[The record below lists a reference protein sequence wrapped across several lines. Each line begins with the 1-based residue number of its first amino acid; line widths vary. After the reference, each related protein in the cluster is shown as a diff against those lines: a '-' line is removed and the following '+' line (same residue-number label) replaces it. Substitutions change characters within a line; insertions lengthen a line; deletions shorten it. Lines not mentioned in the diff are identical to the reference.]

1 MRLQEDGIRNLVSA
15 ALVSYMIVVA
25 AYLWFI
31 DLLAKQEE
39 FGFFLATELAAL
51 SMLIYIGRKPNYTSV
66 KKSWLLLGCA
76 SIVFVLTMALLK

>member
-1 MRLQEDGIRNLVSA
+1 MGLEEDGIRDIVSA

-39 FGFFLATELAAL
+39 FGFFMATELAAL
-51 SMLIYIGRKPNYTSV
+51 SMLIYISTKPSYTRI
-66 KKSWLLLGCA
+66 KKSWLLLGCT